1 MTQTIAPTMTEVIA
15 AETEYLRA
23 ISVFGVDSA
32 EAYTAGQVWRHLKR
46 RYFMRR
52 QSSQQTDAL

>member
-1 MTQTIAPTMTEVIA
+1 MTQTMTPTMTEVVA

-46 RYFMRR
+46 RYFIRR
-52 QSSQQTDAL
+52 QGTRPADVL